1 MSRPVRPHWIRLTS
15 LVALVALSLACA
27 ATNLPPISAMG
38 GAFTPLADEV
48 ALWEESRS
56 EEDTLLA
63 NVRLYDD
70 PELERYLERIVDG
83 LDTPG
88 MAANQE
94 IRYSVRVIAD
104 PTLNAFAYPHGSLY
118 VHTGLLARVENEAQ
132 LATVL
137 GHEMAHVDGRHMLR
151 HRRAAQNRELGFA
164 IASVA
169 AAVIIAEQVDDL
181 YWQGDWGEAAAVE
194 ILANVIAGLGLQLA
208 FVASVNGYG
217 RDLERE
223 ADAAGLDRLRLAGY
237 DTAEAPKLYAALLDD
252 HGEPP
257 AKIEAFFFGS
267 HPNLE
272 DRVTRTEEARRAFGA
287 LGPGSRGRGDQ
298 AEFDLRMR
306 TVARDDA
313 RLNLELGRLEL
324 AASELARARRELPGD
339 AETQFLLG
347 MLARGRA
354 AAAGDAAARDAALAE
369 AAAAF
374 TQALGLDPGHA
385 EAHRELGF
393 LAYEAGDRG
402 AACAHLRAAF
412 AADPEL
418 PGAERVAEILD
429 ELDGSGACPP

>member
-1 MSRPVRPHWIRLTS
+1 MLRTARPRWIRLS
-15 LVALVALSLACA
+15 ALVALVALSFACA

-38 GAFTPLADEV
+38 GAFTPLPDEL
-48 ALWEESRS
+48 ALWEESRA
-56 EEDTLLA
+56 EEAKLLD

-70 PELERYLERIVDG
+70 PELEMYLERIVDG
-83 LDTPG
+83 LDSPG

-94 IRYSVRVIAD
+94 VRYEVRVVAD
-104 PTLNAFAYPHGSLY
+104 PTLNAFAYPHGSFY

-137 GHEMAHVDGRHMLR
+137 GHEMTHVDGRHMLR
-151 HRRAAQNRELGFA
+151 HRRAAQNREIGFA

-181 YWQGDWGEAAAVE
+181 YWDGHWGEAATVE

-208 FVASVNGYG
+208 FVAAVNGYG
-217 RDLERE
+217 RELERE
-223 ADAAGLDRLRLAGY
+223 ADAGGLTRLGLAGY
-237 DTAEAPKLYAALLDD
+237 DAGEAPKLYEALLDD

-257 AKIEAFFFGS
+257 AKVEAFFFGS

-272 DRVTRTEEARRAFGA
+272 DRIERTEEALRVRGA
-287 LGPGSRGRGDQ
+287 VPPGSRGLGDQ

-324 AASELARARRELPGD
+324 AGNELARARRELPGD

-347 MLARGRA
+347 MLSRGRA
-354 AAAGDAAARDAALAE
+354 AVAKDGTARESHLADAAE
-369 AAAAF
+369 AF
-374 TQALGLDPGHA
+374 TQALGLDPRHA
-385 EAHRELGF
+385 EAHRELGL
-393 LAYEAGDRG
+393 LAYDRG
-402 AACAHLRAAF
+402 ERLSACRHLRAALEV
-412 AADPEL
+412 DPEL
-418 PGAERVAEILD
+418 PGVEKVDEILV
-429 ELDGSGACPP
+429 ELEADGACPP